1 MDGKYFNDDELIS
14 AINRSSL
21 PYIIVEG
28 KDDEMIYRWIL
39 EDLDCESLLEPRNG
53 CGSVKR
59 LFSRKDEITNPKV
72 IFICDKDTIVYTG
85 TIPENY
91 SEMIYTE
98 GYSIENDLY
107 KGKALEPQLFKKQ
120 DRIIFSKVLDSFLR
134 AYACEL
140 EKFRKSLEFDFNKIN
155 PECIL
160 DKNDYSLKTDS
171 LSEFKE
177 PAKETID
184 YLKNDYDL
192 LVRGHF
198 LFSLVRIVLGRK
210 DREIKY
216 SIKQLYEL
224 CYSNKSDCIVKM
236 QNRINQLVNN
246 MSLRGDEPES
256 LD

>member
-1 MDGKYFNDDELIS
+1 MDGKYLSDDELIS
-14 AINRSSL
+14 VINHSSESF
-21 PYIIVEG
+21 IIVEG
-28 KDDEMIYRWIL
+28 LDDVMIYRWIL
-39 EDLDCESLLEPRNG
+39 EDIDCEGFLEPREG

-59 LFSRKDEITNPKV
+59 LYRRKDEITNPKV

-85 TIPENY
+85 TIPDDY

-107 KGKALEPQLFKKQ
+107 KGRKIETTYFKKK
-120 DRIIFSKVLDSFLR
+120 DKSIFGTVMDSFLR

-140 EKFRKSLEFDFNKIN
+140 EKFWESKNYDFTIN

-160 DKNDYSLKTDS
+160 DKKDYSLIMNS
-171 LSEFKE
+171 LNEFKE
-177 PAKETID
+177 PDKETID
-184 YLKNDYDL
+184 YLKDNYDL
-192 LVRGHF
+192 LVRGHS

-224 CYSNKSDCIVKM
+224 CYGNKSDSIVNL
-236 QNRINQLVNN
+236 QNRI
-246 MSLRGDEPES
+246 MSS
-256 LD
+256 LK

>member
-1 MDGKYFNDDELIS
+1 MGNKYLTDDELIS
-14 AINRSSL
+14 AINHSSES
-21 PYIIVEG
+21 YIIVEG
-28 KDDEMIYRWIL
+28 PDDVMIYRWIL
-39 EDLDCESLLEPRNG
+39 EDIDCEGLLEPREG

-59 LFSRKDEITNPKV
+59 LYRRKEEITNPKV

-107 KGKALEPQLFKKQ
+107 KGKRIETIYFKKK
-120 DRIIFSKVLDSFLR
+120 DKSIFDTVMDSFLR

-140 EKFRKSLEFDFNKIN
+140 EKFWDSKNYDFTIN

-160 DKNDYSLKTDS
+160 DKKDYSLITNS
-171 LSEFKE
+171 LNEFKE

-184 YLKNDYDL
+184 YLKDNYDS
-192 LVRGHF
+192 LVRGHS

-210 DREIKY
+210 EREIKY
-216 SIKQLYEL
+216 STKQLYEL
-224 CYSNKSDCIVKM
+224 CYSHKSDSIVNM
-236 QNRINQLVNN
+236 QNKIKS
-246 MSLRGDEPES
+246 SLK
-256 LD
+256 

>member
-1 MDGKYFNDDELIS
+1 MESKYLTDDELIC
-14 AINRSSL
+14 AINHSSES
-21 PYIIVEG
+21 YIIVEG
-28 KDDEMIYRWIL
+28 PDDVMIYRWIL
-39 EDLDCESLLEPRNG
+39 EDIDCEGLLEPREG
-53 CGSVKR
+53 CGSVKKLYR
-59 LFSRKDEITNPKV
+59 RKDEITNPKV
-72 IFICDKDTIVYTG
+72 IFICDKDTIVYTE

-107 KGKALEPQLFKKQ
+107 YGKALEKKLFKKQ
-120 DRIIFSKVLDSFLR
+120 DIIIFSAVLDSFLR

-140 EKFRKSLEFDFNKIN
+140 EKFRENRKCNFKIE

-160 DKNDYSLKTDS
+160 DKKNDYSLITNS
-171 LSEFKE
+171 LNEFKE

-184 YLKNDYDL
+184 YLKDNYDS
-192 LVRGHF
+192 LVRGHS

-224 CYSNKSDCIVKM
+224 CYSNKSDSIIKM
-236 QNRINQLVNN
+236 QNNIKSILFK
-246 MSLRGDEPES
+246 
-256 LD
+256 